1 MNKKVFNIL
10 AEMSFVRDSDN
21 RFKIG
26 IYFIRACTIKL
37 FTLVINTETKLARTL
52 VPASFI
58 LVYYLQVSYP

>member
-10 AEMSFVRDSDN
+10 AEMSFVRDNDN

-37 FTLVINTETKLARTL
+37 FTLVINTETKLAH
-52 VPASFI
+52 
-58 LVYYLQVSYP
+58 